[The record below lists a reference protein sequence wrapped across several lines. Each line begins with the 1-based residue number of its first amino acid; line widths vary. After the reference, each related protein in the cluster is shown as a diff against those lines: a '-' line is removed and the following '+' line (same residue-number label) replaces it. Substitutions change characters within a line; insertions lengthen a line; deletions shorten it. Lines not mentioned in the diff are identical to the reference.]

1 MLPLSFHCNFSNCDL
16 PFYVDLGERR
26 WEEKIGWL
34 NSACSECADGHK
46 LILHSDKYRSCKG
59 VISLLLLMGTK
70 MSF

>member
-16 PFYVDLGERR
+16 PFYVDLGERK

-46 LILHSDKYRSCKG
+46 LILHSDK
-59 VISLLLLMGTK
+59 
-70 MSF
+70 